1 MMQPFTRHTAIA
13 APLVQD
19 DVNTDQI
26 APILHSRG
34 LKEDYRAMLFY
45 RARRRD
51 DGSDNPD
58 FVLNKPQFRN
68 AGILVTG
75 QNFGAGSSRESAV
88 WCMLA
93 NDIRVIVARSFADIF
108 RENCLQNGLLPIVL
122 APADADAFTARVIA
136 ADGAAP
142 FTADLVSQ
150 RISGPGGGDV
160 AFDIAAADRMRL
172 LEGLDD
178 IGLTLKHIDEIVT
191 WERRAAAVQPWLQ
204 TARDG
209 R

>member
-1 MMQPFTRHTAIA
+1 MQAFTRHTAIA
-13 APLVQD
+13 APLLVD

-34 LKEDYRAMLFY
+34 LTEDYRAMLFH
-45 RARRRD
+45 RARRRE

-75 QNFGAGSSRESAV
+75 NNFGAGSSRESAV

-93 NDIRVIVARSFADIF
+93 NGIRVIVARSFADIY

-142 FTADLVSQ
+142 FTIDLVTQ
-150 RISGPGGGDV
+150 RISGPGGDDI

-178 IGLTLKHIDEIVT
+178 IGLTLKHMDEIMS
-191 WERRAAAVQPWLQ
+191 WEQRAAAAQPWLQ